1 MFCGKLQQ
9 VRSTI
14 KRSNVPGLIV
24 EEEAL
29 KMGVLRTLSAQAG
42 TVLKCVMVVAAS
54 GSSRPMAAANHG
66 ATTDA
71 PPVRI
76 TLRQS
81 VADSPSYPL
90 LPLDITIDVWNLTSR
105 PSHCAAF
112 LFSNAIPRII
122 ELQESNRWWIWSP
135 DGTERRIIDVGSP
148 AGTFEVKNWP
158 PCPEIQPGDRDHVR
172 QVLRLVHYQDLWWAK
187 DAQGRPLIE
196 EVFLFPK
203 PGTYVTQLE
212 NTFLK
217 VQSNRLTIEVK
228 EPTGRDREAYEYLLR
243 CKWPFF
249 VASDLFNLEESAR
262 QEARTF
268 VEQYGDTVYG
278 PYARFYL
285 SHQEYREATNDLATS
300 GVVTNESFLEL
311 WDELIADENFRLWPW
326 VLKKKAEYL
335 ERLSFR
341 RATRPIVRLGQT
353 LTAEQQKEI
362 ALEARVIRE
371 FLKKEYPY
379 FPD

>member
-1 MFCGKLQQ
+1 
-9 VRSTI
+9 
-14 KRSNVPGLIV
+14 
-24 EEEAL
+24 
-29 KMGVLRTLSAQAG
+29 
-42 TVLKCVMVVAAS
+42 
-54 GSSRPMAAANHG
+54 MAAANHG